1 MRILICTNSIGAR
14 GGIERVTIVKANHFA
29 EIEGVEVAICYTDKG
44 SYPYDMIHP
53 LSSAVKAIDT
63 GVSFWDLHPLSVKN
77 LLYTAPKKFIALRNA
92 LARIIADFM
101 PDVVVST
108 GSYEKYALAF
118 INPSKITR
126 KTCIKVR
133 EYHFNSN
140 YRKFIKRSFI
150 TSATELFENKVL
162 SRLYDMNYLLTKE
175 DLDKNFKGRRDFDYQ
190 YNPLPFNCEEEVER
204 KDIVIAAGRLV
215 DQKNYDA
222 LIRIWASIESKVSG
236 WQLWIVGEGEQRGM
250 LEELAKSLGVDTTIK
265 FLGFCDDMS
274 KVLSTC
280 KILAS
285 TSKYEGFGVSIIEAM
300 ACGVVPISYR
310 TPYGPAD
317 IISHGKNGM
326 LVEYMDESMFADT
339 LLSLMQDQ
347 DTIRS
352 MQKSAKERAKDF
364 APERI
369 AAQWL
374 ENYKLILKTK
384 ALKYYP

>member
-1 MRILICTNSIGAR
+1 MRLLICTNSIGAR

-29 EIEGVEVAICYTDKG
+29 EMEGVEVAICYTDKG

-53 LSSAVKAIDT
+53 LSSAVKAIDA
-63 GVSFWDLHPLSVKN
+63 GVSFWDLHPLSLKN

-92 LARIIADFM
+92 LAHIIADFM

-118 INPSKITR
+118 INPSKLTG
-126 KTCIKVR
+126 KPCIKVR

-162 SRLYDMNYLLTKE
+162 SRLYDKNYLLTKE

-190 YNPLPFNCEEEVER
+190 YNPLPFNWEDEAQR

-215 DQKNYDA
+215 DQKNFAA
-222 LIRIWASIESKVSG
+222 LIRIWASIEPKVSG
-236 WQLWIVGEGEQRGM
+236 WQLWIVGEGEQREM
-250 LEELAKSLGVDTTIK
+250 LEELAKNLGVDTTIK

-300 ACGVVPISYR
+300 ACGVVPLSYR

-326 LVEYMDESMFADT
+326 LVDYMDESMFADT

-364 APERI
+364 APELI
-369 AAQWL
+369 TMQWMN
-374 ENYKLILKTK
+374 NYKHLLKIK
-384 ALKYYP
+384 KYETT